1 MSRHNSIRRYRS
13 TSERGSAT
21 LFGLFLVVVVLVLAG
36 VVVEGGNLMSIRGQA
51 TSIAAQAARAGAD
64 ELDLDALRTTGT
76 VQLNP
81 AAAQAAAQA
90 YLVQV
95 GQTGTAT
102 ATPAE
107 VSVTVT
113 VTKPGILVPVLGIA
127 THTVQATATA
137 TPLTG

>member
-1 MSRHNSIRRYRS
+1 MSRHTKIPRQHS

-21 LFGLFLVVVVLVLAG
+21 IFGLFLVVVVLILAG
-36 VVVEGGNLMSIRGQA
+36 VVVEGGNVMSIRGHA

-64 ELDLDALRTTGT
+64 ELDLDALRTTGI

-81 AAAQAAAQA
+81 AAAEVAAQA
-90 YLVQV
+90 YLTQI
-95 GQTGTAT
+95 GQTGTVT
-102 ATPAE
+102 ATPTE
-107 VSVTVT
+107 ISVTVT
-113 VTKPGILVPVLGIA
+113 LTKPAILVPVLGIA